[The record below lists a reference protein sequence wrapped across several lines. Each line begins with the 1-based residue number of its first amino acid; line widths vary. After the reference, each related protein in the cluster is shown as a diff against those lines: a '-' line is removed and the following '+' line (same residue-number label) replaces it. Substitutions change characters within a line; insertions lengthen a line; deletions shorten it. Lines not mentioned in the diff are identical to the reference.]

1 MPSRGAD
8 KKGRVPDDEEQ
19 SNSSP
24 GAYGTDGRVLYA
36 SEELSFIFGAR
47 RAYARRCPRHRASP
61 ARSLS
66 CAARTKSGS
75 ASPAST

>member
-24 GAYGTDGRVLYA
+24 GAYGTDGGVLYA
-36 SEELSFIFGAR
+36 SEELFFIGWTARLCPAMPAPSGKPRKEPVLRGA
-47 RAYARRCPRHRASP
+47 HE
-61 ARSLS
+61 
-66 CAARTKSGS
+66 
-75 ASPAST
+75 